1 MCSTRRRRSQTR
13 RPPPASAMM
22 SPTTSSLETLVYALV
37 PQARNNDPLKNDIMA
52 HCKDVLSSHIGQS
65 REKDVGH
72 LADIVKRHLMQTRSD
87 GIPSLQFT
95 NLLSRLL
102 EQPVLSR
109 KYDSLLFLHS
119 LASSPRTPSIAP
131 SYLPSLAPPPPLA
144 SHTRL
149 SPADAVPAPRLP
161 KGKSKAELLRE
172 FRVRSG
178 RPHLSEEV
186 LIRDTLYLLQ
196 GISGKHIRFS
206 AADHDGV
213 AMKLVFSE
221 DAGHL
226 IPAPTKELIHRLSEV
241 GHLYTLVDHFV
252 RDRESLAGIGMIE
265 QSLFHH
271 LQSQLT
277 EYYRLIAV
285 LESQLTLSSSSNE
298 SSGTP
303 ADPDLRA
310 EESGLT
316 LKRLDVWI
324 NEWRLR
330 MRMMSVCV
338 EAARDTHGGA
348 LVNLIHSYTE
358 NGDPFVREFTDQL
371 LEEVSKPFFG
381 TLQKWLFSGDLYDPF
396 SEFFVLVD
404 PELAHL
410 RYVQPSAL
418 AAGYGALSGDGGFS
432 GLSGDNDEVS
442 DERESG
448 LRLWEAKYQFRSE
461 MLPTFV
467 GEGFGRK
474 IFSTGKSLNFIRY
487 SCQDNDWVATRDKL
501 NKADGTLQYSD
512 ISGLERSIDAAYRI
526 ASQRLFDV
534 FFEKFRLLDHFRALK
549 NYLLLGH
556 GDFADQLMEA
566 LGPSLSRP
574 ANTLYRHNL
583 TATLETAIRSSNAQ
597 KDPADVLRRL
607 DARMLEYTHGEIG
620 WDVFTLEYKVDAPL
634 DTVLDPDSMIKY
646 LKLFNHLWKMK
657 RIESSLARGWMRT
670 GSGTK
675 SFVHI
680 PELEPEWHRI
690 RLSMAEMVHFIRQ
703 MEAYCQL
710 EVIECSWKALMDF
723 VHKKE
728 GDLDAL
734 IASHK
739 AYLDRMVKKVL
750 LIGQKAGREESLL
763 NQVREAFSTIIRFQ
777 EATDNFYNF
786 CLTESA
792 RRDSDRDSTRG
803 VFTGGESQRSQEPLL
818 RSLRQCKDYGLA
830 FSEQVQAIVHSLQSH
845 VDLDCRFLGI
855 RLSFSDFYRS
865 KRDFQSQSRS

>member
-1 MCSTRRRRSQTR
+1 
-13 RPPPASAMM
+13 M
-22 SPTTSSLETLVYALV
+22 STSSLESLIYSLV
-37 PQARNNDPLKNDIMA
+37 PQARLDQVLKKELIT
-52 HCKDVLSSHIGQS
+52 HCKDVLSSHIGQT
-65 REKDVGH
+65 RQKDIGH
-72 LADIVKRHLMQTRSD
+72 LSDLVKRQLAQTRPD
-87 GIPSLQFT
+87 GISSLQFT

-119 LASSPRTPSIAP
+119 LASSTRNPSPAP
-131 SYLPSLAPPPPLA
+131 SFLPSLAPPPPLTA
-144 SHTRL
+144 RTPINS
-149 SPADAVPAPRLP
+149 SPADGLPPTRLP
-161 KGKSKAELLRE
+161 RGKSKAEILRD
-172 FRVRSG
+172 FRNRSG
-178 RPHLSEEV
+178 RPHLSEE
-186 LIRDTLYLLQ
+186 LLLRDTLYLLQ
-196 GISGKHIRFS
+196 GISGKYIRFS
-206 AADHDGV
+206 PANDEGRD
-213 AMKLVFSE
+213 MSLVFTE
-221 DAGHL
+221 DAGHF
-226 IPAPTKELIHRLSEV
+226 IPRPTKELIYRLSEV
-241 GHLYTLVDHFV
+241 GHLYTRVDRFV
-252 RDRESLAGIGMIE
+252 RDRETLTGVGMIE
-265 QSLFHH
+265 QSLCHH

-277 EYYRLIAV
+277 DYYRLIAV
-285 LESQLTLSSSSNE
+285 FESQLTLSSKSLDDTASRAE
-298 SSGTP
+298 
-303 ADPDLRA
+303 PDIRA

-316 LKRLDVWI
+316 LKRLDVWV

-358 NGDPFVREFTDQL
+358 NGDPFVRKFTDQL

-381 TLQKWLFSGDLYDPF
+381 TLQKWLFSGDLYDPY
-396 SEFFVLVD
+396 SEFFVSVD
-404 PELAHL
+404 PGLAHL
-410 RYVQPSAL
+410 QYVHPSTPSA
-418 AAGYGALSGDGGFS
+418 GFGTLSGDGGFA
-432 GLSGDNDEVS
+432 GLSGDQDEIL
-442 DERESG
+442 ERESG
-448 LRLWEAKYQFRSE
+448 LRLWEAKHQFRKE

-487 SCQDNDWVATRDKL
+487 SCHDTDWVATREKL
-501 NKADGTLQYSD
+501 NNTDGTLQYSD
-512 ISGLERSIDAAYRI
+512 IAGLERSIDTAYRI

-556 GDFADQLMEA
+556 GDFADQLMET

-597 KDPADVLRRL
+597 KDPPDVLRRL

-634 DTVLDPDSMIKY
+634 DTVLDPDSMVKY

-657 RIESSLARGWMRT
+657 RIESTLTRGWMRT

-675 SFVHI
+675 AFVHI

-690 RLSMAEMVHFIRQ
+690 RLYMAEMIHFIRQ

-723 VHKKE
+723 VHDKE

-734 IASHK
+734 IDTHRS
-739 AYLDRMVKKVL
+739 YLDRMVKKIL
-750 LIGQKAGREESLL
+750 LIGSRAGREENLL
-763 NQVREAFSTIIRFQ
+763 NQVRDAFSTIIQFH
-777 EATDNFYNF
+777 ESTDNLYNF

-792 RRDSDRDSTRG
+792 RRDSERDARRG
-803 VFTGGESQRSQEPLL
+803 VFTGAEQRNGQTPESLL
-818 RSLRQCKDYGLA
+818 RSLRQCMEHGAA
-830 FSEQVQAIVHSLQSH
+830 FSEQTQAIVHSLQSH
-845 VDLDCRFLGI
+845 ADLDCRFLGI

-865 KRDFQSQSRS
+865 KKEHPQQR